1 MLFECFIFVFLDDVF
16 SWVCIFI
23 KPVPYFIIGN
33 FFKLFFMFSQEVRL
47 QTSVTILGFLINN
60 KRYDGVM
67 IDDVAIEAVGY
78 TDALL
83 NELRRT
89 SSQVVHTN

>member
-1 MLFECFIFVFLDDVF
+1 
-16 SWVCIFI
+16 
-23 KPVPYFIIGN
+23 
-33 FFKLFFMFSQEVRL
+33 MFSQEVRL

-60 KRYDGVM
+60 KRYDGVR

-83 NELRRT
+83 ESLKKMSKSYEIPN
-89 SSQVVHTN
+89 